1 MMKDAAIRQVVVRIR
16 SIQSLERLKP
26 GLNGKEEVVV
36 GESGAE
42 KDITEYI
49 VVQRKVV
56 KKVEE
61 PWMVWGTTG
70 ESKVDAILAK

>member
-1 MMKDAAIRQVVVRIR
+1 MVKDAAIRQVVVRIR
-16 SIQSLERLKP
+16 SIQSLERIKP
-26 GLNGKEEVVV
+26 GVDGKEDVVV
-36 GESGAE
+36 EGSGAE

-70 ESKVDAILAK
+70 ESKVDAILGK